1 VKRRRWWWP
10 TSYAPSVA
18 EIDIELLRSNGFAG
32 VIIDL
37 DNTLVAYRQLTP
49 ADRDARWIV
58 AARERGLSVVMV
70 TNNGTP
76 WAAGVAR
83 ELGIPCIPNA
93 RKPLRS
99 GFRRALAVLALP
111 RESVIVI
118 GDQLFTDILGAR
130 LSGLAAIL
138 VEPLAAR
145 DPLNTRWLRR
155 LERWL
160 LHGLPRF

>member
-10 TSYAPSVA
+10 TSYAPSVG
-18 EIDIELLRSNGFAG
+18 EIDIELLAVNGFTG
-32 VIIDL
+32 IIIDL
-37 DNTLVAYRQLTP
+37 DNTLVAYRQL
-49 ADRDARWIV
+49 AVGERDARWIV
-58 AARERGLSVVMV
+58 SARECGLSVVMV

-93 RKPLRS
+93 RKPLPS
-99 GFRRALAVLALP
+99 GFRRALDLLALP

-118 GDQLFTDILGAR
+118 GDQLFTDILGAKFF
-130 LSGLAAIL
+130 GLAAIL

-155 LERWL
+155 IERLL
-160 LHGLPRF
+160 LHGLPRN

>member
-10 TSYAPSVA
+10 TSYAPSVGD
-18 EIDIELLRSNGFAG
+18 IDIERLAANGFTG

-49 ADRDARWIV
+49 DERDARWIV
-58 AARERGLSVVMV
+58 SAHERGLSVVMV

-83 ELGIPCIPNA
+83 QLGIPCIPNA
-93 RKPLRS
+93 RKPLPF
-99 GFRRALAVLALP
+99 GFRRALDLLALP

-118 GDQLFTDILGAR
+118 GDQLFTDILGAKMF
-130 LSGLAAIL
+130 GLAAIL

-145 DPLNTRWLRR
+145 DPLRTRWLRR
-155 LERWL
+155 IERLL
-160 LHGLPRF
+160 LHGLPRN

>member
-1 VKRRRWWWP
+1 VKHRRWWWP
-10 TSYAPSVA
+10 TSYAPSVGA
-18 EIDIELLRSNGFAG
+18 IDIELLASNGFSG

-49 ADRDARWIV
+49 GERDAHWII
-58 AARERGLSVVMV
+58 AARDRGLSVVMV

-93 RKPLRS
+93 RKPLPS
-99 GFRRALAVLALP
+99 GFRRALGVLALP
-111 RESVIVI
+111 RDAVIVI
-118 GDQLFTDILGAR
+118 GDQFFTDILGAKIC
-130 LSGLAAIL
+130 GLAAIL
-138 VEPLAAR
+138 VEPLAGR
-145 DPLNTRWLRR
+145 DPPTTRWLRQ

-160 LHGLPRF
+160 LHGLPRN